1 MLPPTPNMKSESTR
15 GLERVWRN
23 SMSDR
28 IAVYVHGDDPISEA
42 GVAAQLRGRPE
53 AYVVERGCID
63 DAIVAVVVTD
73 EIDEAAVRVVRGIQ
87 RGGCPRVVLVATQ
100 LDDNGLMIAVEAGVS
115 GVLRRR
121 EASPE
126 VLARAVVAAANG
138 DGTLAPD
145 LIGRLMN
152 QVSRLQQDVLTPR
165 GIGPDGLSSRE
176 REVLKLLAD
185 GLGTNE
191 IASALAYS
199 ERTIKN
205 VIHDVTTRLNLRNRS
220 HAVAYAVKAGIV

>member
-1 MLPPTPNMKSESTR
+1 
-15 GLERVWRN
+15 
-23 SMSDR
+23 MSDR
-28 IAVYVHGDDPISEA
+28 IAVYVHGEDPISEA

-63 DAIVAVVVTD
+63 DAVVAVVVTD
-73 EIDEAAVRVVRGIQ
+73 QIDASTVQVVRGIQ
-87 RGGCPRVVLVATQ
+87 RGGCPRVVIVATQ
-100 LDDNGLMIAVEAGVS
+100 LDDNGLMTAVEAGVS

-126 VLARAVVAAANG
+126 VLAAAVVAAARGN
-138 DGTLAPD
+138 GTLAPD
-145 LIGRLMN
+145 LVGRLLN
-152 QVSRLQQDVLTPR
+152 QVSRLQRDVLTPR
-165 GIGPDGLSSRE
+165 GIGPDGLSVRE

-191 IASALAYS
+191 IAIELAYS

>member
-1 MLPPTPNMKSESTR
+1 
-15 GLERVWRN
+15 
-23 SMSDR
+23 MSDR
-28 IAVYVHGDDPISEA
+28 LAVYVYSHDPISQA

-53 AYVVERGCID
+53 CYVVEGDRID
-63 DAIVAVVVTD
+63 DARVAVVVSD
-73 EIDEAAVRVVRGIQ
+73 EIDESVVRVVRGLQ
-87 RGGCPRVVLVATQ
+87 GGGGPRVVLVATK
-100 LDDNGLMIAVEAGVS
+100 LDDSGLMLAIGAGVA
-115 GVLRRR
+115 GVLRRA

-126 VLARAVVAAANG
+126 SLSRAVVAAING

-145 LIGRLMN
+145 LIGRLLQ
-152 QVSRLQQDVLTPR
+152 QVNRLQHDVLTPR
-165 GIGPDGLSSRE
+165 GLGADGLSDRE
-176 REVLKLLAD
+176 RCVLKLLSE

-191 IASALAYS
+191 IAGKLAYS